1 MGSSV
6 GGASIGGAGKT
17 AEDEE
22 EEEEEEEEDELI
34 LCGGGQRE
42 LGSRVKESIG
52 QSKIPRISATK
63 STLAKGRQ
71 RQS

>member
-6 GGASIGGAGKT
+6 GGASIGGET
-17 AEDEE
+17 AEEE

-52 QSKIPRISATK
+52 QSKIPRISAM
-63 STLAKGRQ
+63 STLALKGKA
-71 RQS
+71 S

>member
-6 GGASIGGAGKT
+6 GGASIGGET
-17 AEDEE
+17 AEEE

-52 QSKIPRISATK
+52 QLKIPRLREVHPRSRK
-63 STLAKGRQ
+63 AKA
-71 RQS
+71 S